1 MKNILRKPP
10 IGHPENI
17 EYKILDIRTEQ
28 DLRVSFLNQPL
39 MPYIGAKL
47 AAISSGKANIEV
59 AYNKNITQQHGLF
72 HGGISG
78 AIADN
83 AAGFAAMTLMSKEKE
98 PLTIEF
104 KINFLNIANG
114 ERLIAEA
121 VILEGGRSIFHGE
134 SKVYTIKDKNK
145 ILTASALVTIKAT
158 TKVSETLY

>member
-1 MKNILRKPP
+1 M
-10 IGHPENI
+10 
-17 EYKILDIRTEQ
+17 DIRTEKE
-28 DLRVSFLNQPL
+28 LRASFLNQPL

-47 AAISSGKANIEV
+47 FAISSGKVSIEV
-59 AYNKNITQQHGLF
+59 AYKKNITQQHGLF

-83 AAGFAAMTLMSKEKE
+83 AAGFAAMTLMGKEKE

-121 VILEGGRSIFHGE
+121 VILQGGRSIFHGE

-145 ILTASALVTIKAT
+145 TLTASALVTIKAT
-158 TKVSETLY
+158 SKVSETFY

>member
-1 MKNILRKPP
+1 MKNILRNPP
-10 IGHPENI
+10 IGYPENI

-28 DLRVSFLNQPL
+28 ELRVSFLNQPL

-47 AAISSGKANIEV
+47 TAISSGKANIEV
-59 AYNKNITQQHGLF
+59 DYDKNITQQHGLF

-83 AAGFAAMTLMSKEKE
+83 AAGFAAMTLMGKEKE

-121 VILEGGRSIFHGE
+121 VILQGGRSIFHGE

-158 TKVSETLY
+158 SKVSETLF

>member
-1 MKNILRKPP
+1 
-10 IGHPENI
+10 
-17 EYKILDIRTEQ
+17 LDIRTEQ
-28 DLRVSFLNQPL
+28 ELRVSFLNQPL

-47 AAISSGKANIEV
+47 TSISSGKASIEV
-59 AYNKNITQQHGLF
+59 AYDKNITQQHGLF

-83 AAGFAAMTLMSKEKE
+83 AAGFAAMTLMGKEKE

-114 ERLIAEA
+114 EKLIAEA
-121 VILEGGRSIFHGE
+121 VILQGGRSIFHGE
-134 SKVYTIKDKNK
+134 SRVYTIKASKK

-158 TKVSETLY
+158 TKVSETLC

>member
-1 MKNILRKPP
+1 MKNILRNPP
-10 IGHPENI
+10 IGRLANI
-17 EYKILDIRTEQ
+17 GFKTLEVRTEKE
-28 DLRVSFLNQPL
+28 LRASFLNQPL

-47 AAISSGKANIEV
+47 SAISPRKACIEV
-59 AYNKNITQQHGLF
+59 AYERSITQQHGLF

-83 AAGFAAMTLMSKEKE
+83 AAGFAAMTLMGKDKE

-104 KINFLNIANG
+104 KITDG

-121 VILEGGRSIFHGE
+121 EILQGGRSIFHGE
-134 SKVYTIKDKNK
+134 SKVYTIKNENK

-158 TKVSETLY
+158 SKVSETLF